1 MSTSFSPQLAS
12 FMISTLID
20 KGVRHFFIAP
30 GYRSSPLIKALSL
43 TSRVNITT
51 HIDERSLAFLALGF
65 AKASGKMPAII
76 LTSGTSLGNTMPA
89 VMEAHHDQTPLLV
102 ISADRPFE
110 LQDVGANQTTYQQ
123 DFFHPF
129 VARSLN
135 LPSLSHLTAKSALY
149 TALDNLLSV
158 KNSPLHLNVSFKK
171 PFFDK
176 DDKLPTSL
184 ATALHLKRDITS
196 HQGTKTLDQSTL
208 EELFTRLSR
217 YEKGVILV
225 GQKEADVCMHDLK
238 VLSKALSWPLLVD
251 KLSCLNTSES
261 KETMTYFDLILS
273 SNIDLS
279 LLAVDAV
286 LQIGHRFISSALA
299 AFINNSKPKLHA
311 QISNNCHSFDVGHS
325 FTQRYIAHP
334 EKTLATLSKI
344 AHSSEPTKSQ
354 TSYFKAWSR
363 LDQKMGKA
371 VAGISNSEPS
381 LLGFF
386 HTLSSLITDDSA
398 LFIGNSL
405 TVRAASS
412 CFNRS
417 NNARPLITNR
427 GLAGIDGNIATAI
440 GACMAAKKPLIACI
454 GDQTFLHDF
463 SSLQLLK
470 KCPYP
475 VTLVVLDNGGGQ
487 IFSRVP
493 IEMSDEAI
501 DTFFINKSP
510 INYGQI
516 ATLFDMDFLPIKD
529 LSQIMLPASKHTL
542 YVLPIDNGFCESVWS
557 RLKNVL
563 SAKKKPVHV

>member
-12 FMISTLID
+12 FIISTLVD
-20 KGVRHFFIAP
+20 KGVRHFFITP
-30 GYRSSPLIKALSL
+30 GYRSSPLIKALNL

-110 LQDVGANQTTYQQ
+110 LQDVGANQTTYQE
-123 DFFHPF
+123 DFFKPF

-135 LPSLSHLTAKSALY
+135 LPSLCHLTAKNAIY

-184 ATALHLKRDITS
+184 TTPLHLKRELIS
-196 HQGTKTLDQSTL
+196 HQGALNLDPKLL
-208 EELFTRLSR
+208 EELLTRLSR
-217 YEKGVILV
+217 YEKGIILV

-238 VLSKALSWPLLVD
+238 ILSKALSWPLLID
-251 KLSCLNTSES
+251 KLSCINTGES
-261 KETMTYFDLILS
+261 KEEVTYFDLILS

-286 LQIGHRFISSALA
+286 LQIGHRFISSSLA

-311 QISNNCHSFDVGHS
+311 QISNNCHSFDAGHS
-325 FTQRYIAHP
+325 FTERYIAHP
-334 EKTLATLSKI
+334 EKTLAILSKI
-344 AHSSEPTKSQ
+344 AHSSEPAKNQ
-354 TSYFKAWSR
+354 TSFFKAWSR

-371 VAGISNSEPS
+371 VAEIPNAQPS

-386 HTLSSLITDDSA
+386 HKLSSFIKDDSA

-412 CFNRS
+412 CFNSTRRT
-417 NNARPLITNR
+417 RPLITNR

-463 SSLQLLK
+463 ASLQLLK

-475 VTLVVLDNGGGQ
+475 FTLVVLDNGGGQ
-487 IFSRVP
+487 IFSRLP
-493 IEMSDEAI
+493 IEMSEEAI

-516 ATLFDMDFLPIKD
+516 ATLFDMDFLTLKD
-529 LSQIMLPASKHTL
+529 LNQITLPASKHTL
-542 YVLPIDNGFCESVWS
+542 YLLPIDNGFCEGVWS
-557 RLKNVL
+557 KLKNVL
-563 SAKKKPVHV
+563 STKKKPAHV